1 MSSNNTMRP
10 DFLCIGAQ
18 KAGTSWLY
26 DMLRQHPDIWLPDI
40 KEVHYYDYHFGE
52 GTGAKKW
59 APKHIKNA
67 INRIKAKPNKT
78 AADIAYVNGV
88 ELNEPF
94 TEEWYLSLFNH
105 VDAYDR
111 SVKGEI
117 TPEYSAI
124 SEAGIKKIKE
134 ELGDIKIIWLV
145 RDPVSRAISQAKMV
159 LNRSGIDASTVDNT
173 NIDEYVRYKG
183 RADYLQNMPLWE
195 KYFSQI
201 LYLPYGDIKSRPDY
215 LLTQLSDFLEVKNI
229 RYNNAGKVVH
239 KTKPVELT
247 ASAVQTLE
255 SYSMPQYGF
264 LEEKFGPEFMKRIK

>member
-1 MSSNNTMRP
+1 MSSDNTVRP

-52 GTGAKKW
+52 GTGARQW
-59 APKHIKNA
+59 APKHIENA
-67 INRIKAKPNKT
+67 INRIKSKSNKT
-78 AADIAYVNGV
+78 SSDLAYINGI
-88 ELNEPF
+88 ELNEPL
-94 TEEWYLSLFNH
+94 TKEWYFSLFNH
-105 VDAYDR
+105 VEAYNR

-134 ELGDIKIIWLV
+134 DLGDIKIIWLV

-159 LNRSGIDASTVDNT
+159 LNRSGLDASTVDNT
-173 NIDEYVRYKG
+173 NIDKYVRYKG

-201 LYLPYGDIKSRPDY
+201 LYLPYGDIKRAPLA
-215 LLTQLSDFLEVKNI
+215 LLGKVSEFLNVENHTYEGASKVIHRTKPTELTTSAVDMLVKDSAPQYDFLED
-229 RYNNAGKVVH
+229 
-239 KTKPVELT
+239 
-247 ASAVQTLE
+247 
-255 SYSMPQYGF
+255 
-264 LEEKFGPEFMKRIK
+264 KFGSEFMERIK